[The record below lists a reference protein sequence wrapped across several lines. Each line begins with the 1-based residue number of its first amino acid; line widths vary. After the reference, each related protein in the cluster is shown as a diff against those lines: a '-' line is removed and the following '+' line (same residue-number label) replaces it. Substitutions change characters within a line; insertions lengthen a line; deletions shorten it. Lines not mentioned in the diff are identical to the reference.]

1 METAWQV
8 CSVNCGSRCVL
19 KLHVEDGAIR
29 WVESDTLPEGQSC
42 GDSAEGAG
50 ENERGVYFG
59 PQMRAC
65 LRGRSMKGFL
75 DAPTRLDY
83 PMRRV
88 GKRGEGLFERISWDE
103 ALDTIAQEI
112 RRVVEAY
119 GNEAVLIP
127 YGTGLHPAEGSPF
140 ERLMNSY
147 GGYLG
152 VYGDYSSAQLQQAMM
167 YTYGDDGYYTGSV
180 FSEAAHADMV
190 VLFGNSPAD
199 TRMGG
204 AGAGWEFLRAR
215 EKGSF
220 KLISIDPR
228 HSEVLAG
235 SNAEWIPIRPGTD
248 AAFVAGVAYVLIVED
263 LVDQDFLDRY
273 CIGYDASTLPA
284 SAEPHAGYKDY
295 ILGTGPDGV
304 AKTPA
309 WASSITGVPRARIT
323 SFAREIAAS
332 KRLFVAQGWGPQR
345 HEMGELSARSILML
359 PLLTGQLG
367 LPGTNSGARERFL
380 PFVVP
385 EPYVGE
391 NPVQAKIP
399 AFMWLEAVKRGS
411 DLSSRNAGVRGAD
424 RLKTPVKLIINHAG
438 NCLTNQHADINA
450 THDVLADESLCE
462 FIVVCDIHLTDS
474 ARYAD
479 ILLPDVAR
487 VEQENLVSSG
497 SADITRALV
506 RGEDWGAWRAD
517 RIPAHEV
524 AERLAEALGV
534 GEGYRA
540 AAAGCQAVETEGID
554 MEAVSARARFDTA
567 AADQDLLRSE
577 GASLRDVAVGAD
589 APIPLVSLPSWDELG
604 RQKVWRRAYD
614 GPMVAYAD
622 FRRDPEGCPL
632 PTPSGKIEIYS
643 ERLAELAESL
653 EYEEGQLVHPLPVYA
668 AGFEGYESPARDE
681 YPFQVIGYHC
691 RQRTHSSFGSVR
703 ALDDVS
709 PQTALVNIEDAKQL
723 GVQSGER
730 LLVENERG
738 ALVVTA
744 RVTPRIMP
752 GVLGIPQGAW
762 HEADMQGNRVDF
774 GACINTLTSARPTP
788 LARGNAQH
796 SILAKARKISR
807 EEERALRGSFRL
819 PVVERLVRG
828 GEGEFSVDG
837 KSSSGL
843 ARGAQSKGG
852 GVAGTLRLA
861 KSAPPKGKGRIP
873 QHGFRFIQ
881 SRCNGCKTCEIACKD
896 YHGLEQD
903 IALRT
908 IYEYAGGTWWR
919 DEEGAWKQDVFCY
932 HLSMSCNHCS
942 NPVCVRFCP
951 AEAIKKQPGGFV
963 TIDHGN
969 CGGCQ
974 SCMIACP
981 YHAPRFDETRGVP
994 VKCDGC
1000 YDRVQAGGKPVCV
1013 EACPQRALEFGV
1025 YADMSNGEGLVS
1037 NMEPLPDSNLT
1048 QPNFSIDPSDA
1059 AIAAQGRGGFVVNIR
1074 EA

>member
-1 METAWQV
+1 MKTAWQV

-19 KLHVEDGAIR
+19 KLHVEDGVIR
-29 WVESDTLPEGQSC
+29 WVESDDLPEGSHCPDHTQS
-42 GDSAEGAG
+42 DAEG
-50 ENERGVYFG
+50 ERTDSPG

-65 LRGRSMKGFL
+65 LRGRSMKNFL

-83 PMRRV
+83 PMKRV
-88 GKRGEGLFERISWDE
+88 GRRGEGLFERISWDE
-103 ALDTIAQEI
+103 ALDTVAREI
-112 RRVVEAY
+112 KRVVETY
-119 GNEAVLIP
+119 GNDAVLIP

-152 VYGDYSSAQLQQAMM
+152 VYSDYSSAQLQQAML

-180 FSEAAHADMV
+180 FSEAASSDMV

-204 AGAGWEFLRAR
+204 ASAGWEFLQAR

-220 KLISIDPR
+220 KLVSIDPR

-235 SNAEWIPIRPGTD
+235 AGGEWIPIRPGTD
-248 AAFVAGVAYVLIVED
+248 AAFVAGVAYVLITEN
-263 LVDQDFLDRY
+263 LVDQEFLDRY
-273 CIGYDASTLPA
+273 CVGYDASTLPA
-284 SAEPHAGYKDY
+284 GAPQNASYKDY
-295 ILGTGPDGV
+295 ILGMGPDGI

-309 WASSITGVPRARIT
+309 WASVITGAPRARIA
-323 SFAREIAAS
+323 SFAREIAAA

-345 HEMGELSARSILML
+345 HEMGELSARAILML
-359 PLLTGQLG
+359 PLLTGSLG

-385 EPYVGE
+385 EPFVGE
-391 NPVQAKIP
+391 NPVKAKIP
-399 AFMWLEAVKRGS
+399 AFMWLEAVKRGTELTS
-411 DLSSRNAGVRGAD
+411 KNAGVIGAES
-424 RLKTPVKLIINHAG
+424 LKAPVKLIINHAG

-487 VEQENLVSSG
+487 AEQANLVSSG

-506 RGEDWGAWRAD
+506 LGEDWDAWRAD
-517 RIPAHEV
+517 RMPAHEI
-524 AERLAEALGV
+524 AAHLADRLDV
-534 GEGYRA
+534 RTSY
-540 AAAGCQAVETEGID
+540 
-554 MEAVSARARFDTA
+554 EAVAVADLKNPPANEASAEHPTDRARLDRA
-567 AADQDLLRSE
+567 HADQ
-577 GASLRDVAVGAD
+577 ASLKLSHDQRVSVAVGNEAQ
-589 APIPLVSLPSWDELG
+589 IPPTELPTWDHLEKE
-604 RQKVWRRAYD
+604 RVWRRSYEGATI
-614 GPMVAYAD
+614 AYAD
-622 FRRDPEGCPL
+622 FRKDPESNPL

-643 ERLAELAESL
+643 ERLAKLAETL
-653 EYEEGQLVHPLPVYA
+653 EYDADQVVHPLPVYA
-668 AGFEGYESPARDE
+668 PGSEGFESALRDE
-681 YPFQVIGYHC
+681 FPFQVTGYHC
-691 RQRTHSSFGSVR
+691 RQRTHSTFGSVKT
-703 ALDDVS
+703 LDDVS
-709 PQTALVNIEDAKQL
+709 PQTVLINTDDAKKL
-723 GVQSGER
+723 GIQSGER
-730 LLVENERG
+730 LLIENKRG
-738 ALVVTA
+738 SLVITA

-774 GACINTLTSARPTP
+774 GGCINTLTSARPTP

-807 EEERALRGSFRL
+807 EEEEQLRGSFRL
-819 PVVERLVRG
+819 PAVERLPRTDEEA
-828 GEGEFSVDG
+828 GEGERTQAAPNALRTGTKASKRAKGTGQAG
-837 KSSSGL
+837 KN
-843 ARGAQSKGG
+843 
-852 GVAGTLRLA
+852 RL
-861 KSAPPKGKGRIP
+861 P
-873 QHGFRFIQ
+873 QYGFRFIQ

-896 YHGLEQD
+896 YHGLEQE

-908 IYEYAGGTWWR
+908 IYEYAGGSWKQ
-919 DEEGAWKQDVFCY
+919 DEDGAWEQDVFCY

-951 AEAIKKQPGGFV
+951 VEAIKKQPGGFV
-963 TIDHGN
+963 VIDHDN

-981 YHAPRFDETRGVP
+981 YHAPRFDEIRGVP

-1000 YDRVQAGGKPVCV
+1000 HDRVLAGKQPICV
-1013 EACPQRALEFGV
+1013 EACPQRALQFGV
-1025 YADMSNGEGLVS
+1025 YADMARGADHVS
-1037 NMEPLPDSNLT
+1037 NMDPLPDSNLT
-1048 QPNFSIDPSDA
+1048 QPNFAINPSA
-1059 AIAAQGRGGFVVNIR
+1059 VALASQGREGFVVNIR